1 MMHNEP
7 WRPYAGVNSGSAA
20 RLRMWLCASI
30 STAVRP
36 GQPAGVVRVGRLDR
50 DVVPALVQ
58 RREGRLDQAAE
69 PQPTPDPRPRA
80 GDAPRHPGGR
90 PGPPPGP
97 VPHRAPPPLPPPP
110 AVPPHGGAGL

>member
-36 GQPAGVVRVGRLDR
+36 GEPAGVVRVGRLDR

-58 RREGRLDQAAE
+58 RREVRLHAAAE
-69 PQPTPDPRPRA
+69 LDPAPGPGPRP
-80 GDAPRHPGGR
+80 GDAPGHRGR
-90 PGPPPGP
+90 EPGPHP
-97 VPHRAPPPLPPPP
+97 VLSPAGDPP
-110 AVPPHGGAGL
+110 ALPSPPARP

>member
-58 RREGRLDQAAE
+58 RREVRLDEAAE
-69 PQPTPDPRPRA
+69 LHPAPDLGPRPADPLR
-80 GDAPRHPGGR
+80 PRGGETV
-90 PGPPPGP
+90 PPPGP
-97 VPHRAPPPLPPPP
+97 PHHGGPPPLPQHP
-110 AVPPHGGAGL
+110 ALPQHPVRV